1 MPLSE
6 TLTLP
11 VDLSKLPLK
20 DRRPRAPA
28 NVPVPPVTA
37 AVPEKETLLPPPA
50 AHAWPRRALNRSEP
64 ALPLSTARPLNVT
77 HVWLVNVPCAE
88 PFNVPRPIG
97 LPRPRSVALPEA
109 LVPEASP

>member
-37 AVPEKETLLPPPA
+37 AVPEKETLFPPPA

-88 PFNVPRPIG
+88 PFSVPRPIG